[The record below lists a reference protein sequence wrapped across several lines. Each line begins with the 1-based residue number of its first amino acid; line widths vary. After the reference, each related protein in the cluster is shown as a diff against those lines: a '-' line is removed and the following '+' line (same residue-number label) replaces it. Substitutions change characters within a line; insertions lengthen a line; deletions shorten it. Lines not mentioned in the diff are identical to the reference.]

1 MLPILFI
8 YKHLING
15 GHLLKR
21 LLFIY
26 ILIIIIISLLIPS
39 GKNNYLSIHTIDVG
53 QGDSILIQTPNA
65 KNILV
70 DGGDD
75 NSHYIVSNYLKNQNV
90 KNIDYII
97 ATHFDSD
104 HIGGL
109 DNIIDKFN
117 VSNIYAPNYESDTL
131 SYKNLITSCSNKN
144 LNIKYLSNG
153 DFINIEDDIN
163 LMVLGP
169 SYIQDENNLNSI
181 IFKIDYRNKSFL
193 FTGDAE
199 ASNEL
204 SIINSYNLN
213 DIDFLK
219 VGHHGSSSSTTSEF
233 VKEISPDVAVI
244 SCGYKNQYGHPHKST
259 LDNLEKNNVLTY
271 RTDILGNIVFYS
283 DGDTIFTTKD
293 YKLNKK

>member
-1 MLPILFI
+1 MKNLF
-8 YKHLING
+8 LT
-15 GHLLKR
+15 
-21 LLFIY
+21 Y

-53 QGDSILIQTPNA
+53 QGDSILIQTPSS
-65 KNILV
+65 KNILI

-75 NSHYIVSNYLKNQNV
+75 NSHHIISSYLKKQNV
-90 KNIDYII
+90 ENIDYII

-117 VSNIYAPNYESDTL
+117 VSNIYAPNYESDTV
-131 SYKNLITSCSNKN
+131 SYQNLINSCLNKN
-144 LNIKYLSNG
+144 LNLQCLSSG
-153 DFINIEDDIN
+153 DFINIEDNIN
-163 LMVLGP
+163 LEVLAP
-169 SYIQDENNLNSI
+169 SYIQEENNLNSI
-181 IFKIDYRNKSFL
+181 VFRLDYKNKSFL

-199 ASNEL
+199 ANNEL
-204 SIINSYNLN
+204 NIINSYELN

-233 VKEISPDVAVI
+233 VEEVSPDVAVI

-259 LDNLEKNNVLTY
+259 LDTLEKNNVLTY

>member
-1 MLPILFI
+1 MKNLF
-8 YKHLING
+8 LT
-15 GHLLKR
+15 
-21 LLFIY
+21 Y

-53 QGDSILIQTPNA
+53 QGDSILIQTPSS
-65 KNILV
+65 KNILI

-75 NSHYIVSNYLKNQNV
+75 NSHHIISSYLKKQNV
-90 KNIDYII
+90 ENIDYII

-117 VSNIYAPNYESDTL
+117 VSNIYAPNYESDTV
-131 SYKNLITSCSNKN
+131 SYQNLINSCLNKN
-144 LNIKYLSNG
+144 LNLQCLSSG
-153 DFINIEDDIN
+153 DFINIEDNIN
-163 LMVLGP
+163 LEVLAP
-169 SYIQDENNLNSI
+169 SYIQEENNLNSI
-181 IFKIDYRNKSFL
+181 VFRLDYKNKSFL

-199 ASNEL
+199 ANNEL
-204 SIINSYNLN
+204 NIINSYELN

-233 VKEISPDVAVI
+233 VEEVSPDIAVI

-259 LDNLEKNNVLTY
+259 LDTLEKNNVLTY

>member
-1 MLPILFI
+1 MLPILFT
-8 YKHLING
+8 YKHIITG
-15 GHLLKR
+15 GNLLKK
-21 LLFIY
+21 LFLTY

-53 QGDSILIQTPNA
+53 QGDSILIQTPSS
-65 KNILV
+65 KNILI

-75 NSHYIVSNYLKNQNV
+75 NSHHIISSYLKKQNV
-90 KNIDYII
+90 ENIDYII

-117 VSNIYAPNYESDTL
+117 VSNIYAPNYESDTV
-131 SYKNLITSCSNKN
+131 SYQNLINSCLNKN
-144 LNIKYLSNG
+144 LNLQGLSSG
-153 DFINIEDDIN
+153 DFINIEDNIN
-163 LMVLGP
+163 LEVLAP
-169 SYIQDENNLNSI
+169 SYIQEENNLNSI
-181 IFKIDYRNKSFL
+181 VFRLDYKNKSFL

-199 ASNEL
+199 ANNEL
-204 SIINSYNLN
+204 NIINSYELN

-233 VKEISPDVAVI
+233 VEEVSPDVAVI

-259 LDNLEKNNVLTY
+259 LDTLEKNNVLTY

>member
-1 MLPILFI
+1 MKKLF
-8 YKHLING
+8 LT
-15 GHLLKR
+15 
-21 LLFIY
+21 Y

-53 QGDSILIQTPNA
+53 QGDSILIQTPSS
-65 KNILV
+65 KNILI

-75 NSHYIVSNYLKNQNV
+75 NSHNIVSSYLKKQNV
-90 KNIDYII
+90 KRIDYII

-117 VSNIYAPNYESDTL
+117 VSNIYAPNYESDTV
-131 SYKNLITSCSNKN
+131 SYQNLISSCLNKN
-144 LNIKYLSNG
+144 LNLQYLNEG
-153 DFINIEDDIN
+153 DFINIEDNIN
-163 LMVLGP
+163 LTVLAP
-169 SYIQDENNLNSI
+169 SYIQEENNLNSI
-181 IFKIDYRNKSFL
+181 VFRIDYKNKSFL

-199 ASNEL
+199 ASNEM
-204 SIINSYNLN
+204 SIINSYELN

-233 VKEISPDVAVI
+233 IEEVSPDVAVI
-244 SCGYKNQYGHPHKST
+244 SCGYKNQYGHPHRST
-259 LDNLEKNNVLTY
+259 LDTLEKNNVLTY
-271 RTDILGNIVFYS
+271 RTDILGHVVFYS

>member
-8 YKHLING
+8 YKHIMNG
-15 GHLLKR
+15 GNLLKK
-21 LLFIY
+21 LFLTY

-53 QGDSILIQTPNA
+53 QGDSILIQTPNS
-65 KNILV
+65 KNILI

-75 NSHYIVSNYLKNQNV
+75 NSYNIVSSYLKKQNV
-90 KNIDYII
+90 KRIDYII

-117 VSNIYAPNYESDTL
+117 VSNIYAPNYESDTV
-131 SYKNLITSCSNKN
+131 SYQNLISSCVNKN
-144 LNIKYLSNG
+144 LNLQYLKEG
-153 DFINIEDDIN
+153 DFINIEDNIN
-163 LMVLGP
+163 LTVLAP
-169 SYIQDENNLNSI
+169 SYIQEENNLNSI
-181 IFKIDYRNKSFL
+181 VFRIDYKNKSFL

-199 ASNEL
+199 ASNEM
-204 SIINSYNLN
+204 SIINSYELN

-233 VKEISPDVAVI
+233 IEEVSPDVAVI
-244 SCGYKNQYGHPHKST
+244 SCGYKNQYGHPHRST
-259 LDNLEKNNVLTY
+259 LDTLEKNNVLTY
-271 RTDILGNIVFYS
+271 RTDILGHVVFYS

>member
-259 LDNLEKNNVLTY
+259 LDTLEKNNVLTY

>member
-1 MLPILFI
+1 MKNLF
-8 YKHLING
+8 LT
-15 GHLLKR
+15 
-21 LLFIY
+21 Y

-53 QGDSILIQTPNA
+53 QGDSILIQTPSS
-65 KNILV
+65 KNILI

-75 NSHYIVSNYLKNQNV
+75 NSHHIISSYLKKHNV

-117 VSNIYAPNYESDTL
+117 VSNIYAPNYESDTV
-131 SYKNLITSCSNKN
+131 SYQNLINSCLNKN
-144 LNIKYLSNG
+144 LNLQCLSSG
-153 DFINIEDDIN
+153 DFINIEDNIN
-163 LMVLGP
+163 LAVLAP
-169 SYIQDENNLNSI
+169 SYIQEENNLNSI
-181 IFKIDYRNKSFL
+181 VFRLDYKNKSFL

-199 ASNEL
+199 ANNEL
-204 SIINSYNLN
+204 NIINSYELN

-233 VKEISPDVAVI
+233 VEEVSPDVAVI

-259 LDNLEKNNVLTY
+259 LDTLEKNNVLTY

>member
-1 MLPILFI
+1 MKNLF
-8 YKHLING
+8 LT
-15 GHLLKR
+15 
-21 LLFIY
+21 Y

-53 QGDSILIQTPNA
+53 QGDSILIQTPNF
-65 KNILV
+65 KNILI

-75 NSHYIVSNYLKNQNV
+75 NSHHIISNYLKNKNV
-90 KNIDYII
+90 KNIDYVI

-117 VSNIYAPNYESDTL
+117 VSNIYAPNYECDTL
-131 SYKNLITSCSNKN
+131 SYQNLITSCLNKN
-144 LNIKYLSNG
+144 LNLQYISNG
-153 DFINIEDDIN
+153 DFINIEDDID
-163 LMVLGP
+163 LTVLAP
-169 SYIQDENNLNSI
+169 SYIQEENNLNSI
-181 IFKIDYRNKSFL
+181 VFKIDYKNKSFL

-204 SIINSYNLN
+204 NIINSYDLK

-219 VGHHGSSSSTTSEF
+219 VGHHGSSSSTNSKFIE
-233 VKEISPDVAVI
+233 EISPDVAVI

-259 LDNLEKNNVLTY
+259 LDTLEKNNVLTY

>member
-1 MLPILFI
+1 MKKLF
-8 YKHLING
+8 LT
-15 GHLLKR
+15 
-21 LLFIY
+21 Y

-53 QGDSILIQTPNA
+53 QGDRILIQTPNS
-65 KNILV
+65 KNILI

-75 NSHYIVSNYLKNQNV
+75 NSHHIVSNYLKNKNV
-90 KNIDYII
+90 KNIDYVI

-117 VSNIYAPNYESDTL
+117 VSNIYAPNYECDTL
-131 SYKNLITSCSNKN
+131 SYQNLITSCLNKN
-144 LNIKYLSNG
+144 LNLQYISNG
-153 DFINIEDDIN
+153 DFINIEDDID
-163 LMVLGP
+163 LTVLAP
-169 SYIQDENNLNSI
+169 SYIQEENNLNSI
-181 IFKIDYRNKSFL
+181 VFKIDYKNKSFL

-204 SIINSYNLN
+204 NIINSYDLK

-219 VGHHGSSSSTTSEF
+219 VGHHGSSSSTNSKFIEG
-233 VKEISPDVAVI
+233 ISPDVAVI

-259 LDNLEKNNVLTY
+259 LDTLEKNNVLTY

>member
-1 MLPILFI
+1 MLPILFT
-8 YKHLING
+8 YKHIING
-15 GHLLKR
+15 GNLLKN
-21 LLFIY
+21 LFLTY

-53 QGDSILIQTPNA
+53 QGDSILIQTPSS
-65 KNILV
+65 KNILI

-75 NSHYIVSNYLKNQNV
+75 NSHHIISSYLKKHNV

-117 VSNIYAPNYESDTL
+117 VSNIYAPNYESDTV
-131 SYKNLITSCSNKN
+131 SYQNLINSCLNKN
-144 LNIKYLSNG
+144 LNLQCLSSG
-153 DFINIEDDIN
+153 DFINIEDNIN
-163 LMVLGP
+163 LAVLAP
-169 SYIQDENNLNSI
+169 SYIQEENNLNSI
-181 IFKIDYRNKSFL
+181 VFRLDYKNKSFL

-199 ASNEL
+199 ANNEL
-204 SIINSYNLN
+204 NIINSYELN

-233 VKEISPDVAVI
+233 VEEVSPDVAVI

-259 LDNLEKNNVLTY
+259 LDTLEKNNVLTY

>member
-1 MLPILFI
+1 MKNLF
-8 YKHLING
+8 LT
-15 GHLLKR
+15 
-21 LLFIY
+21 Y

-53 QGDSILIQTPNA
+53 QGDSILIQTPSS
-65 KNILV
+65 KNILI

-75 NSHYIVSNYLKNQNV
+75 NSHHIISSYLKKHNV

-117 VSNIYAPNYESDTL
+117 VSNIYAPNYESDTV
-131 SYKNLITSCSNKN
+131 SYQNLINSCLNKN
-144 LNIKYLSNG
+144 LNLQCLSSG
-153 DFINIEDDIN
+153 DFINIEDNIN
-163 LMVLGP
+163 LAVLAP
-169 SYIQDENNLNSI
+169 SYIQEENNLNSI
-181 IFKIDYRNKSFL
+181 VFRLDYKNKSFL

-204 SIINSYNLN
+204 NIINSYELN

-233 VKEISPDVAVI
+233 VEEVSPDIAVI

-259 LDNLEKNNVLTY
+259 LDTLEKNNVLTY

>member
-1 MLPILFI
+1 MKKLF
-8 YKHLING
+8 LT
-15 GHLLKR
+15 
-21 LLFIY
+21 Y

-53 QGDSILIQTPNA
+53 QGDSILIQTPSS
-65 KNILV
+65 KNILI

-75 NSHYIVSNYLKNQNV
+75 NSHHIISSYLKKQNV
-90 KNIDYII
+90 ENIDYII

-117 VSNIYAPNYESDTL
+117 VSNIYAPNYESDTV
-131 SYKNLITSCSNKN
+131 SYQNLINSCLNKN
-144 LNIKYLSNG
+144 LNLQCLSSG
-153 DFINIEDDIN
+153 DFINIEDNIN
-163 LMVLGP
+163 LAVLAP
-169 SYIQDENNLNSI
+169 SYIQEENNLNSI
-181 IFKIDYRNKSFL
+181 VFRLDYKNKSFL

-199 ASNEL
+199 ANNEL
-204 SIINSYNLN
+204 NIINSYELN

-233 VKEISPDVAVI
+233 VEEVSPDIAVI

-259 LDNLEKNNVLTY
+259 LDTLEKNNVLTY

>member
-1 MLPILFI
+1 MKNLF
-8 YKHLING
+8 LT
-15 GHLLKR
+15 
-21 LLFIY
+21 Y

-53 QGDSILIQTPNA
+53 QGDSILIQTPSS
-65 KNILV
+65 KNILI

-75 NSHYIVSNYLKNQNV
+75 NSHHIISSYLKKQNV
-90 KNIDYII
+90 ENIDYII

-117 VSNIYAPNYESDTL
+117 VSNIYAPNYESDTV
-131 SYKNLITSCSNKN
+131 SYQNLINSCLNKN
-144 LNIKYLSNG
+144 LNLQCLSSG
-153 DFINIEDDIN
+153 DFINIEDNIN
-163 LMVLGP
+163 LAVLAP
-169 SYIQDENNLNSI
+169 SYIQEENNLNSI
-181 IFKIDYRNKSFL
+181 VFRLDYKNKSFL

-199 ASNEL
+199 ANNEL
-204 SIINSYNLN
+204 NIINSYELN

-233 VKEISPDVAVI
+233 VEEVSPDIAVI

-259 LDNLEKNNVLTY
+259 LDTLEKNNVLTY

>member
-1 MLPILFI
+1 MKNLF
-8 YKHLING
+8 LT
-15 GHLLKR
+15 
-21 LLFIY
+21 Y

-53 QGDSILIQTPNA
+53 QGDSILIQTPSS
-65 KNILV
+65 KNILI

-75 NSHYIVSNYLKNQNV
+75 NSHHIISSYLKKQNV
-90 KNIDYII
+90 ENIDYII

-117 VSNIYAPNYESDTL
+117 VSNIYAPNYESDTV
-131 SYKNLITSCSNKN
+131 SYQNLINSCLNKN
-144 LNIKYLSNG
+144 LNLQCLSSG
-153 DFINIEDDIN
+153 DFINIEDNIN
-163 LMVLGP
+163 LAVLAP
-169 SYIQDENNLNSI
+169 SYIQEENNLNSI
-181 IFKIDYRNKSFL
+181 VFRLDYKNKSFL

-204 SIINSYNLN
+204 NIINSYELN

-233 VKEISPDVAVI
+233 VEEVSPDVAVI

-259 LDNLEKNNVLTY
+259 LDTLEKNNVLTY

>member
-8 YKHLING
+8 YKHIMNG
-15 GHLLKR
+15 GNLLKK
-21 LLFIY
+21 LFLTY

-53 QGDSILIQTPNA
+53 QGDSILIQTPTS
-65 KNILV
+65 KNILI

-75 NSHYIVSNYLKNQNV
+75 NSHNIVSSYLKKQNV
-90 KNIDYII
+90 KRIDYII

-117 VSNIYAPNYESDTL
+117 VSNIYAPNYESDTV
-131 SYKNLITSCSNKN
+131 SYQNLISSCVNKN
-144 LNIKYLSNG
+144 LNLQYLKEG
-153 DFINIEDDIN
+153 DFINIEDNIN
-163 LMVLGP
+163 LTVLAP
-169 SYIQDENNLNSI
+169 SYIQEENNLNSI
-181 IFKIDYRNKSFL
+181 VFRIDYKNKSFL

-199 ASNEL
+199 ASNEM
-204 SIINSYNLN
+204 SIINSYELN

-233 VKEISPDVAVI
+233 IEEVSPDVAVI
-244 SCGYKNQYGHPHKST
+244 SCGYKNQYGHPHRST
-259 LDNLEKNNVLTY
+259 LDTLEKNNVLTY
-271 RTDILGNIVFYS
+271 RTDILGHVVFYS

>member
-1 MLPILFI
+1 M
-8 YKHLING
+8 
-15 GHLLKR
+15 KR

-259 LDNLEKNNVLTY
+259 LDTLEKNNVLTY

>member
-1 MLPILFI
+1 MLPILFT
-8 YKHLING
+8 YKHIING
-15 GHLLKR
+15 GNLLKN
-21 LLFIY
+21 LFLTY

-53 QGDSILIQTPNA
+53 QGDSILIQTPSS
-65 KNILV
+65 KNILI

-75 NSHYIVSNYLKNQNV
+75 NSHHIISSYLKKQNV
-90 KNIDYII
+90 ENIDYII

-117 VSNIYAPNYESDTL
+117 VSNIYAPNYESDTV
-131 SYKNLITSCSNKN
+131 SYQNLINSCLNKN
-144 LNIKYLSNG
+144 LNLQCLSSG
-153 DFINIEDDIN
+153 DFINIEDNIN
-163 LMVLGP
+163 LEVLAP
-169 SYIQDENNLNSI
+169 SYIQEENNLNSI
-181 IFKIDYRNKSFL
+181 VFRLDYKNKSFL

-199 ASNEL
+199 ANNEL
-204 SIINSYNLN
+204 NIINSYELN

-233 VKEISPDVAVI
+233 VEEVSPDVAVI

-259 LDNLEKNNVLTY
+259 LDTLEKNNVLTY

>member
-1 MLPILFI
+1 MKKLF
-8 YKHLING
+8 LT
-15 GHLLKR
+15 
-21 LLFIY
+21 Y

-53 QGDSILIQTPNA
+53 QGDSILIHTPHS
-65 KNILV
+65 KNILI

-75 NSHYIVSNYLKNQNV
+75 NSHNIVSSYLKKQNV
-90 KNIDYII
+90 KRIDYII

-117 VSNIYAPNYESDTL
+117 VSNIYAPNYESDTV
-131 SYKNLITSCSNKN
+131 SYQNLISSCVNKN
-144 LNIKYLSNG
+144 LNLQYLKEG
-153 DFINIEDDIN
+153 DFINIEDNIN
-163 LMVLGP
+163 LTVLAP
-169 SYIQDENNLNSI
+169 SYIQEENNLNSI
-181 IFKIDYRNKSFL
+181 VFRIDYKNKSFL

-199 ASNEL
+199 ASNEM
-204 SIINSYNLN
+204 SIINSYELN

-233 VKEISPDVAVI
+233 IEEVSPDVAVI
-244 SCGYKNQYGHPHKST
+244 SCGYKNQYGHPHRST
-259 LDNLEKNNVLTY
+259 LDTLEKNNVLTY
-271 RTDILGNIVFYS
+271 RTDILGHVVFYS

>member
-1 MLPILFI
+1 MKKLF
-8 YKHLING
+8 LT
-15 GHLLKR
+15 
-21 LLFIY
+21 Y

-53 QGDSILIQTPNA
+53 QGDSILIQTPSS
-65 KNILV
+65 KNILI

-75 NSHYIVSNYLKNQNV
+75 NSHNIVSSYLKKQNV
-90 KNIDYII
+90 KRIDYII

-117 VSNIYAPNYESDTL
+117 VSNIYAPNYESDTV
-131 SYKNLITSCSNKN
+131 SYQNLISSCVNKN
-144 LNIKYLSNG
+144 LNLQYLKEG
-153 DFINIEDDIN
+153 DFINIEDNIN
-163 LMVLGP
+163 LTVLAP
-169 SYIQDENNLNSI
+169 SYIQEENNLNSI
-181 IFKIDYRNKSFL
+181 VFRIDYKNKSFL

-199 ASNEL
+199 ASNEM
-204 SIINSYNLN
+204 SIINSYELN

-233 VKEISPDVAVI
+233 IEEVSPDVAVI
-244 SCGYKNQYGHPHKST
+244 SCGYKNQYGHPHRST
-259 LDNLEKNNVLTY
+259 LDTLEKNNVLTY
-271 RTDILGNIVFYS
+271 RTDILGHVVFYS